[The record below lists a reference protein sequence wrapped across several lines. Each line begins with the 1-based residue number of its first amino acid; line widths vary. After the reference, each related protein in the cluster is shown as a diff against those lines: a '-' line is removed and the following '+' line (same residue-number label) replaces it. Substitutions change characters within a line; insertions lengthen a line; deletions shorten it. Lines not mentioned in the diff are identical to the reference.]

1 MSIFENVGSLI
12 DLFSQGSQT
21 DVQAISER
29 AGIDSKQASSVISL
43 ALPLILKAINHN
55 TQTDEG
61 LQSFDNA
68 LAEHANDPSFPTVAE
83 QVNNVDMNDGSK
95 MLDHIIPNQQGII
108 DKIADTLGLTPEG
121 VRNTL
126 VLVAPLLIHYLAK
139 SKNNRQLTPEQ
150 IREQAAAEQRAVEQ
164 ETNNGGLLG
173 GLLEGV
179 FGQMTHPK
187 QQETTENNGLL
198 GSLFDLLK

>member
-12 DLFSQGSQT
+12 ELFSQGNES
-21 DVQAISER
+21 DVQAISNR
-29 AGIDSKQASSVISL
+29 AGINSQQANSIISL
-43 ALPLILKAINHN
+43 ALPLILKAINNN

-68 LAEHANDPSFPTVAE
+68 LTEHANDPSYPTVAE
-83 QVNNVDMNDGSK
+83 HVNNVDMSDGSK

-108 DKIADTLGLTPEG
+108 EKIADTLGLTPEG

-139 SKNNRQLTPEQ
+139 AKNNQQLTPEQ
-150 IREQAAAEQRAVEQ
+150 IRQQTAAEQRAVEQ
-164 ETNNGGLLG
+164 ETHNGGLLG

-179 FGQMTHPK
+179 FNQMTGQTHQSPTADK
-187 QQETTENNGLL
+187 GLL
-198 GSLFDLLK
+198 ESIFDLLK